1 MLRVLFDMGA
11 TQKTLTPP
19 DLGEGGRHCL
29 LFCSDSDWVVNPIRI
44 FTEFSMDS

>member
-1 MLRVLFDMGA
+1 MLRVLFDMVA
-11 TQKTLTPP
+11 TQKTLASP

-29 LFCSDSDWVVNPIRI
+29 LFCSDNPIRI